1 MEKLRLA
8 AEAFATQGEPLQLS
22 PCGQGHIHD
31 TYRLRCTG
39 GSYALQRVNTAV
51 FPEPALVME
60 NIVRITEQQKR
71 ALGGRAERRVLE
83 TVPLKAGGLL
93 LWQGGACYRMFRFL
107 ENAYAPERSTPAVA
121 EETGLAFGR
130 FLRQMEGL
138 DPRQLHEILPGF
150 HDTPLRLQAFQKA
163 VEEDLAGRA
172 EEARPLIEYI
182 LDRREAM
189 GCIVEGL
196 RSGRLPLR
204 VTHNDT
210 KPNNVMLD
218 EKTNQ
223 ALCVIDLDTVMP
235 GSALYDYGDMLRY
248 GASTAAEDEPDEAR
262 VDLDMELASAFTRGY
277 LRGADAVL
285 TPLERRLLPL
295 GALTITLEQ
304 AMRFLTD
311 HLNGDAY
318 YKIAYPGHNL
328 VRARAQ
334 IALHRAMETKRGRL
348 EALVALQV

>member
-1 MEKLRLA
+1 MK
-8 AEAFATQGEPLQLS
+8 
-22 PCGQGHIHD
+22 
-31 TYRLRCTG
+31 
-39 GSYALQRVNTAV
+39 
-51 FPEPALVME
+51 
-60 NIVRITEQQKR
+60 
-71 ALGGRAERRVLE
+71 
-83 TVPLKAGGLL
+83 
-93 LWQGGACYRMFRFL
+93 
-107 ENAYAPERSTPAVA
+107 
-121 EETGLAFGR
+121 
-130 FLRQMEGL
+130 
-138 DPRQLHEILPGF
+138 
-150 HDTPLRLQAFQKA
+150 
-163 VEEDLAGRA
+163 EDLAGRA

-295 GALTITLEQ
+295 GRPDHHPGTGHALP
-304 AMRFLTD
+304 TD
-311 HLNGDAY
+311 HLNGDVC
-318 YKIAYPGHNL
+318 YKTAYPGHNL